1 MQFFPIESFSRALCI
16 AFISF
21 KDKTCRKINYSIKKR
36 RGNIFKSD
44 LIGCNLY
51 LHNLKNA
58 QLLNLEVQRNAN
70 LTSIAVKVTLK
81 IPILWMTGNYLL
93 KNGKF
98 LRIFPVKM
106 SGYFNIDLKHVTI
119 GLVFSMKILNEDMV
133 ELDQFEMGT
142 SWAKSSIKYDSSNQ
156 HLDRI
161 SDFVINKVNT

>member
-1 MQFFPIESFSRALCI
+1 MTF
-16 AFISF
+16 
-21 KDKTCRKINYSIKKR
+21 KTCRKINYSIKKR

-58 QLLNLEVQRNAN
+58 QLLNVEVQRNAN

-161 SDFVINKVNT
+161 SDFVINKVSTFSEFPCNFILNLS